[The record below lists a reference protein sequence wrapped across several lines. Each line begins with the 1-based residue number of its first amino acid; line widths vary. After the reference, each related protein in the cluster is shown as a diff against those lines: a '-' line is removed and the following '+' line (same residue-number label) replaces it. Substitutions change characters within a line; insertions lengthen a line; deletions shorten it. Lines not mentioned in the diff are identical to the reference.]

1 MRTVS
6 LRRRVTV
13 AGVAVLALAL
23 VGFDV
28 WLYGSFRARLVG
40 DLGQQLRSRAQL
52 AVSLGDSLPP
62 QELANRLAT
71 GGVMTQVIQG
81 ATRYVGR
88 PPAAPPVPAPLAK
101 PMLALGPR
109 PGRAAVK
116 VAPVRSQGTSLTLT
130 QPLGGGG
137 KLELS
142 ANRASI
148 DSALA
153 RLLALEIL
161 GSVVVLGLAGLVL
174 AWVVGRALAP
184 LDRTTAVAGAIAAG
198 DVRRR
203 LNPQQTDTELG
214 RMAAAFDAM
223 LDALEQALSA
233 ARRSELRMR
242 EFLADAAHELRTPV
256 AALQADA
263 ETLLRDSPPRP
274 ERERLTVRMIRDA
287 TRAGRLVGDLLV
299 LTRLDDDP
307 GLEPAQFDL
316 LELVREELT
325 RAEVLAPRLHLRL
338 SGPVRLPII
347 ADRDRIAQVIANL
360 LDNARHATPDGGTI
374 SVEVAVAP
382 PLAAGQAVT
391 VTVADSGPGIPPAE
405 RERVF
410 QRFVRLAPAA
420 GPPRPGSGLGLAIA
434 QGIATAHGGTLRV
447 VDSARGARLQLTL
460 PARPPAPPVSSRRAA
475 PELGPAPAGADGADA
490 GGGAAPAP
498 GHRAG

>member
-1 MRTVS
+1 MMRTVS

-23 VGFDV
+23 VGFDA
-28 WLYGSFRARLVG
+28 WLYGSFQARLVG

-52 AVSLGDSLPP
+52 AISLGGSLPP
-62 QELANRLAT
+62 QELANRLAS
-71 GGVMTQVIQG
+71 GGVMTQVVQG

-88 PPAAPPVPAPLAK
+88 PPAPPLGGAPLGKPPPAPGAR
-101 PMLALGPR
+101 G
-109 PGRAAVK
+109 PGRAGVR

-130 QPLGGGG
+130 QPLGGGRR
-137 KLELS
+137 LVLS

-148 DSALA
+148 DTELA

-161 GSVVVLGLAGLVL
+161 GSIVVLGLAALVL

-223 LDALEQALSA
+223 LDALEQALGA

-307 GLEPAQFDL
+307 GLEPAEFDL
-316 LELVREELT
+316 IGLLREELT

-338 SGPVRLPII
+338 SGPVRLPIV

-374 SVEVAVAP
+374 AVQVAVAP
-382 PLAAGQAVT
+382 AAVT
-391 VTVADSGPGIPPAE
+391 LTVTDSGPGIPPTE
-405 RERVF
+405 RERIF
-410 QRFVRLAPAA
+410 DRFVRLAAPA

-434 QGIATAHGGTLRV
+434 RGIATAHGGTLRV
-447 VDSARGARLQLTL
+447 TDSAGGARLELTL
-460 PARPPAPPVSSRRAA
+460 PAPPAQPAISSRPVA
-475 PELGPAPAGADGADA
+475 PEPRPTPAYADEPGGA
-490 GGGAAPAP
+490 GGSPPRRGA
-498 GHRAG
+498 GRHAG